1 MMFMKKGILLFAVS
15 IILCGS
21 VGAQDSVRTFRNAI
35 TVNPLP
41 LMGGG
46 LLMAYEHTLPHAGI
60 EIDAGVQGWQWEK
73 HHDVPMNVHMRPGFA
88 VAAGY
93 KYFLPLGKKNRELT
107 TDGCLPRESFYLKM
121 RLAYMRQWSSYNT
134 YVGNDGWDIHTLKRT
149 FHEQSIHCAL
159 ILGVQLVTKNGL
171 TLSPYFGVNIPLWIG
186 GPFHTIQE
194 PGLSV
199 INFALL
205 TTGFKVGW
213 AF

>member
-73 HHDVPMNVHMRPGFA
+73 HHDVPMNIHRWMPATGELLSKN
-88 VAAGY
+88 AAGLY
-93 KYFLPLGKKNRELT
+93 AAMELVHHLR
-107 TDGCLPRESFYLKM
+107 G
-121 RLAYMRQWSSYNT
+121 
-134 YVGNDGWDIHTLKRT
+134 
-149 FHEQSIHCAL
+149 
-159 ILGVQLVTKNGL
+159 
-171 TLSPYFGVNIPLWIG
+171 
-186 GPFHTIQE
+186 
-194 PGLSV
+194 
-199 INFALL
+199 
-205 TTGFKVGW
+205 
-213 AF
+213 

>member
-1 MMFMKKGILLFAVS
+1 M
-15 IILCGS
+15 
-21 VGAQDSVRTFRNAI
+21 
-35 TVNPLP
+35 
-41 LMGGG
+41 
-46 LLMAYEHTLPHAGI
+46 
-60 EIDAGVQGWQWEK
+60 
-73 HHDVPMNVHMRPGFA
+73 
-88 VAAGY
+88 AAGY

-186 GPFHTIQE
+186 GPFHTIE
-194 PGLSV
+194 GPGLSV
-199 INFALL
+199 INFLHL

>member
-73 HHDVPMNVHMRPGFA
+73 HHDVPMNIHMRPGFA

-93 KYFLPLGKKNRELT
+93 KYFLPLGKKNRELI

-121 RLAYMRQWSSYNT
+121 RLAYMRQWSSYTT
-134 YVGNDGWDIHTLKRT
+134 YVGNDGLEIHTLKRT